1 MDAATSFKAA
11 VAALQGGDLRRA
23 KMLCD
28 RVLQDQPV
36 NPRVLQLAGII
47 ACQNGQHEAGIRFFS
62 KSLTADP
69 NQGLS
74 HYSRGCAL
82 YELDR
87 HEQAIADFD
96 AALRFAPELLQ
107 ALMQRS
113 NSLHKLGRLEEA
125 LTSIERLLT
134 QNPQDAGGW
143 FNRGNILRDLHRPE
157 EALASY
163 DRALGLGTVSAALL
177 NNRGNVLRDLGHLD
191 AAAEAFE
198 QALRLAPELVEP
210 LNNRGMVLLD
220 LGRTREALLC
230 FDEVLRRTPRSA
242 EALDNRALALRMED
256 RVAEAAQAY
265 AELLRVAPEFKGAL
279 ANLHYARMLCCDW
292 SHSPQ
297 EDVAVLEAIRGGKPA
312 NPMALLAVSDHAAL
326 QLQGARQFAAAEGWL
341 QPFPPLWSGEPYGH
355 DRIRVAYV
363 SADFRRHA
371 VSLLL
376 VGVLEQHDRDRFEI
390 IGIGL
395 QPEDPSEFGQRV
407 KASFDRFIDASRL
420 NDRQI
425 AALIRELE
433 IDVAVDLMGCTRSC
447 RPRIFAQRPAP
458 VQVNYIGYPAT
469 AGMPFLD
476 YIMADEVVI
485 PRERAA
491 DYQEKA
497 VYLPDCFQPNDDR
510 RVIGPTPSRAEAGL
524 PADGLVFCSF
534 NNSYK
539 LNPTMLDIW
548 MRVLRQVPGSV
559 LWLAIDSPVARENLR
574 REAAAR
580 EVDPERIV
588 LARRLDYPEHLG
600 RLKLADLFLDTLP
613 FNAGTT
619 ASDALWAGVPVLTC
633 SGDAFAARMAT
644 SLLQAV
650 GLPELITTHLA
661 DYEALAL
668 ALATQPARLSEL
680 RARLAANRQ
689 TSPLFQTKRYC
700 RNLEAAY
707 TEMHARSARGE
718 RPAGFTIEAPSA
730 G

>member
-1 MDAATSFKAA
+1 M
-11 VAALQGGDLRRA
+11 
-23 KMLCD
+23 
-28 RVLQDQPV
+28 
-36 NPRVLQLAGII
+36 
-47 ACQNGQHEAGIRFFS
+47 
-62 KSLTADP
+62 
-69 NQGLS
+69 
-74 HYSRGCAL
+74 
-82 YELDR
+82 
-87 HEQAIADFD
+87 
-96 AALRFAPELLQ
+96 
-107 ALMQRS
+107 
-113 NSLHKLGRLEEA
+113 
-125 LTSIERLLT
+125 
-134 QNPQDAGGW
+134 
-143 FNRGNILRDLHRPE
+143 
-157 EALASY
+157 
-163 DRALGLGTVSAALL
+163 SAALL

-230 FDEVLRRTPRSA
+230 FDEVLRRTPQSA

-341 QPFPPLWSGEPYGH
+341 QPFPPLWSGEPFGH

-390 IGIGL
+390 IGIGSATRG
-395 QPEDPSEFGQRV
+395 PERGLASGSRRQFDQLRV
-407 KASFDRFIDASRL
+407 DASRL

-447 RPRIFAQRPAP
+447 RPRIVAQRPAP
-458 VQVNYIGYPAT
+458 VQVYYIGYPAT

-476 YIMADEVVI
+476 YIIADEVVI

-510 RVIGPTPSRAEAGL
+510 RVIGPAPSRAEAGL
-524 PADGLVFCSF
+524 PAEGLVFCSF

-539 LNPTMLDIW
+539 LNPTMFDIW
-548 MRVLRQVPGSV
+548 MRVLCQVPGSV

-574 REAAAR
+574 EAAAR
-580 EVDPERIV
+580 RADPERIV

-619 ASDALWAGVPVLTC
+619 ASDALWAGVPGIGLFRRRRCAVPH
-633 SGDAFAARMAT
+633 GD

-668 ALATQPARLSEL
+668 TLTTQPARLDEL